1 MDNFNLKKFL
11 TENKLTHTSHLR
23 EGFHS
28 PADPNTVAYNKVKSE
43 WDAGNISNRRYT
55 NMKWMDLP
63 DEAQK
68 ELYNKYKDDYY
79 EDTMDVDTSGETY
92 DYEMNEVVVATEMTT
107 QETSGHAERFAKYM
121 SDKEGKTFTVT
132 AGSVDGPSFDLDLD
146 GEKYEGGSF
155 LISQAGEIINMAL
168 PENPVY
174 GNISM
179 LEGKKEYYKNAEADD
194 AEHIKA
200 LDKDMKDDKKSSKM
214 KESQLRSKIKEM
226 VLAEMNLNISDETPE
241 SEEDFLAEIENMLNE
256 ASEFD
261 INKPAR
267 IAEFLKAL
275 DLLLYDEYHAELFD
289 SKEVKQ
295 AYDLLVK
302 SVKKLGNLN
311 EADEEATNELLYN
324 PNQTH
329 GEYEV
334 GDVVEY
340 NGKDHEVTRVETD
353 RIYVR
358 PVEPSSIL
366 GKKDSFW
373 VKIDDLNEAKDKD
386 EDTEEATDDITV
398 DDTETIDTTTTTKVD
413 PDVKEVQDALT
424 QAQAAAQKLG
434 DPKLTDQIGNT
445 ITFFTR
451 AHIVEKGAVAENLN
465 EAEGKLVDEET
476 GEEVTLPYKTLD
488 FRGNPMTVISFRA
501 PHKSSS
507 SGRIT
512 TKEGREYFPSVAGLK
527 IIDHSF
533 SEDLNE
539 SMFPMLKRILK
550 SSDLNEDLNMSNT
563 PEIENIISLLQGVD
577 GETMEYI
584 LRQVGIEDQM
594 KKQLSGET
602 DDDEDEYND
611 MYHPKGFDI

>member
-43 WDAGNISNRRYT
+43 WDAGNISDRRYT

-63 DEAQK
+63 DETQK

-214 KESQLRSKIKEM
+214 KESQLRAKIKEM

-241 SEEDFLAEIENMLNE
+241 SEEDFLAEIENMLNGVDE
-256 ASEFD
+256 A
-261 INKPAR
+261 
-267 IAEFLKAL
+267 
-275 DLLLYDEYHAELFD
+275 
-289 SKEVKQ
+289 
-295 AYDLLVK
+295 
-302 SVKKLGNLN
+302 
-311 EADEEATNELLYN
+311 
-324 PNQTH
+324 
-329 GEYEV
+329 
-334 GDVVEY
+334 
-340 NGKDHEVTRVETD
+340 
-353 RIYVR
+353 
-358 PVEPSSIL
+358 
-366 GKKDSFW
+366 KKDKEE
-373 VKIDDLNEAKDKD
+373 V
-386 EDTEEATDDITV
+386 DTEEATDDITV
-398 DDTETIDTTTTTKVD
+398 DDTETIDTTTTTEVD
-413 PDVKEVQDALT
+413 PNVKEVQDALT

-451 AHIVEKGAVAENLN
+451 AHIVEKGAVAENL
-465 EAEGKLVDEET
+465 
-476 GEEVTLPYKTLD
+476 GESENLPIND
-488 FRGNPMTVISFRA
+488 SR
-501 PHKSSS
+501 
-507 SGRIT
+507 
-512 TKEGREYFPSVAGLK
+512 TKQ
-527 IIDHSF
+527 IIQ
-533 SEDLNE
+533 
-539 SMFPMLKRILK
+539 MLKDI
-550 SSDLNEDLNMSNT
+550 D
-563 PEIENIISLLQGVD
+563 VD

-584 LRQVGIEDQM
+584 LRQVGMEDQM
-594 KKQLSGET
+594 ANQLVYNPAEYAASLNESMFPMLKK
-602 DDDEDEYND
+602 
-611 MYHPKGFDI
+611 

>member
-28 PADPNTVAYNKVKSE
+28 PADPNTVAYNKIKLD
-43 WDAGNISNRRYT
+43 WDAGNISDRRYT
-55 NMKWMDLP
+55 NIKWMDLP
-63 DEAQK
+63 DKTQK

-79 EDTMDVDTSGETY
+79 EDTMDVDTSGKTY

-107 QETSGHAERFAKYM
+107 QEASGHAERFAKYM

-241 SEEDFLAEIENMLNE
+241 SEEDFLAEIENMLNGVDE
-256 ASEFD
+256 A
-261 INKPAR
+261 
-267 IAEFLKAL
+267 
-275 DLLLYDEYHAELFD
+275 
-289 SKEVKQ
+289 
-295 AYDLLVK
+295 
-302 SVKKLGNLN
+302 
-311 EADEEATNELLYN
+311 
-324 PNQTH
+324 
-329 GEYEV
+329 
-334 GDVVEY
+334 
-340 NGKDHEVTRVETD
+340 
-353 RIYVR
+353 
-358 PVEPSSIL
+358 
-366 GKKDSFW
+366 KKDKEE
-373 VKIDDLNEAKDKD
+373 V
-386 EDTEEATDDITV
+386 DTEEATDDITV
-398 DDTETIDTTTTTKVD
+398 DDTETIDITTTTEVD

-488 FRGNPMTVISFRA
+488 FRGNSMTVISFRA

-512 TKEGREYFPSVAGLK
+512 TKEGGEYFPSVAGLK
-527 IIDHSF
+527 IIDHSL
-533 SEDLNE
+533 SENLPINDSRTE
-539 SMFPMLKRILK
+539 QIIQMLKDI
-550 SSDLNEDLNMSNT
+550 D
-563 PEIENIISLLQGVD
+563 VD

-584 LRQVGIEDQM
+584 LRQVGMEDQM
-594 KKQLSGET
+594 ANQLVYNPAEYAASLNESMFPLLKKLL
-602 DDDEDEYND
+602 
-611 MYHPKGFDI
+611 K

>member
-28 PADPNTVAYNKVKSE
+28 PTDPNTVAYNKVKSE
-43 WDAGNISNRRYT
+43 WDAGNISDRRYT

-63 DEAQK
+63 DEVQK
-68 ELYNKYKDDYY
+68 ELYNKYNDDYY
-79 EDTMDVDTSGETY
+79 ENTMDVDTSGETY

-241 SEEDFLAEIENMLNE
+241 SAEDFLAEIENMLNGVDE
-256 ASEFD
+256 A
-261 INKPAR
+261 
-267 IAEFLKAL
+267 
-275 DLLLYDEYHAELFD
+275 
-289 SKEVKQ
+289 
-295 AYDLLVK
+295 
-302 SVKKLGNLN
+302 
-311 EADEEATNELLYN
+311 
-324 PNQTH
+324 
-329 GEYEV
+329 
-334 GDVVEY
+334 
-340 NGKDHEVTRVETD
+340 
-353 RIYVR
+353 
-358 PVEPSSIL
+358 
-366 GKKDSFW
+366 KKDKEE
-373 VKIDDLNEAKDKD
+373 V
-386 EDTEEATDDITV
+386 DTEEATDDITV
-398 DDTETIDTTTTTKVD
+398 DDTETIDTTTTTEVD

-451 AHIVEKGAVAENLN
+451 AHIVEKGAVAEGKEMEEGYFGANNEVEELIDALEYETMDEFLNDNPGVVTAILDWAARIPEFRAKMETSGLLEAKKEDMDEAMFPMLKRILKSSDLN

-512 TKEGREYFPSVAGLK
+512 TKEGGEYFPSVAGLK

>member
-28 PADPNTVAYNKVKSE
+28 PADPNTVAYNKIKLD
-43 WDAGNISNRRYT
+43 WDAGNISDRRYT
-55 NMKWMDLP
+55 NIKWMDLP
-63 DEAQK
+63 DETQK

-155 LISQAGEIINMAL
+155 LISKAGEIINMAL

-179 LEGKKEYYKNAEADD
+179 LEGKKEYYKNAEKDD
-194 AEHIKA
+194 AKHIKA

-241 SEEDFLAEIENMLNE
+241 SEENFLAEIENMLNGVDE
-256 ASEFD
+256 A
-261 INKPAR
+261 
-267 IAEFLKAL
+267 
-275 DLLLYDEYHAELFD
+275 
-289 SKEVKQ
+289 
-295 AYDLLVK
+295 
-302 SVKKLGNLN
+302 
-311 EADEEATNELLYN
+311 
-324 PNQTH
+324 
-329 GEYEV
+329 
-334 GDVVEY
+334 
-340 NGKDHEVTRVETD
+340 
-353 RIYVR
+353 
-358 PVEPSSIL
+358 
-366 GKKDSFW
+366 KKDKEE
-373 VKIDDLNEAKDKD
+373 V
-386 EDTEEATDDITV
+386 DTEEATDDITV
-398 DDTETIDTTTTTKVD
+398 DDTETIDTTTTTEVD
-413 PDVKEVQDALT
+413 PNVKEVQDALT

-451 AHIVEKGAVAENLN
+451 AHIVEKGAVAENLG
-465 EAEGKLVDEET
+465 EADGKLVDEKT
-476 GEEVTLPYKTLD
+476 GEEVTLPYETLD

-507 SGRIT
+507 SGRIS
-512 TKEGREYFPSVAGLK
+512 TKEGGEYFPSVAGLK

-539 SMFPMLKRILK
+539 
-550 SSDLNEDLNMSNT
+550 NT
-563 PEIENIISLLQGVD
+563 SLSPVNLTKQNFDKIENSPLSKEYDEMFSILDNLISKYPEFKKKDIYDYFKLLAIDKYFNSGYLDRMWRKGTVAENLKETLLLQKRAGIIT
-577 GETMEYI
+577 ETQY
-584 LRQVGIEDQM
+584 
-594 KKQLSGET
+594 KK
-602 DDDEDEYND
+602 
-611 MYHPKGFDI
+611 KIK

>member
-43 WDAGNISNRRYT
+43 WDAGNISDRRYT
-55 NMKWMDLP
+55 NTKWMDLP
-63 DEAQK
+63 DKTQK
-68 ELYNKYKDDYY
+68 ELYNKYKNDYY

-92 DYEMNEVVVATEMTT
+92 DYEMNEVVAATEMTT

-146 GEKYEGGSF
+146 GEKYEDGSF

-214 KESQLRSKIKEM
+214 KESQLRAKIKEM

-241 SEEDFLAEIENMLNE
+241 SEEDFLAEIENMLNGVDE
-256 ASEFD
+256 A
-261 INKPAR
+261 
-267 IAEFLKAL
+267 
-275 DLLLYDEYHAELFD
+275 
-289 SKEVKQ
+289 
-295 AYDLLVK
+295 
-302 SVKKLGNLN
+302 
-311 EADEEATNELLYN
+311 
-324 PNQTH
+324 
-329 GEYEV
+329 
-334 GDVVEY
+334 
-340 NGKDHEVTRVETD
+340 
-353 RIYVR
+353 
-358 PVEPSSIL
+358 
-366 GKKDSFW
+366 KKDKEE
-373 VKIDDLNEAKDKD
+373 V
-386 EDTEEATDDITV
+386 DTEEATDDITV
-398 DDTETIDTTTTTKVD
+398 DDTETIDTTTTTEVD

-451 AHIVEKGAVAENLN
+451 AHIVEKGAVAENLG
-465 EAEGKLVDEET
+465 EAGGKLVDEET

-512 TKEGREYFPSVAGLK
+512 TKEGGEYFPSVAGLK
-527 IIDHSF
+527 IIDHSL
-533 SEDLNE
+533 SENLPINDSRTE
-539 SMFPMLKRILK
+539 QIIQMLKDI
-550 SSDLNEDLNMSNT
+550 D
-563 PEIENIISLLQGVD
+563 VD

-584 LRQVGIEDQM
+584 LRQVGMEDQM
-594 KKQLSGET
+594 ANQLVYNPAEYAASLNESMFPMLKKII
-602 DDDEDEYND
+602 
-611 MYHPKGFDI
+611 K